1 MAQTSVATRPTRAF
15 AGMLGDSS
23 HMKNVR
29 SYVSTESSA
38 EIPFGVMCVR
48 DATNKDTGA
57 LLPHTSA
64 AASSDI
70 MVGVVVH
77 SHAYD
82 KPLELGDTGIK
93 PKCTLNILT
102 HGRIWVPVEETVAP
116 GDAVRVR
123 VVAAGAE
130 QKGAFRTT
138 ADSTDTVNITA
149 FARWVTGGAAGSV
162 AELEVDMTDP
172 NGTAD

>member
-1 MAQTSVATRPTRAF
+1 MPQTTVPDRMTRAY
-15 AGMLGDSS
+15 AGLISDTSFI
-23 HMKNVR
+23 KDVR
-29 SYVSTESSA
+29 SFVSEEASA
-38 EIPFGVMCVR
+38 EIPFGVMVVR
-48 DATNKDTGA
+48 GTDKNVGC

-70 MVGVVVH
+70 MIGVVVH

-82 KPLELGDTGIK
+82 KPLELGDTGLK
-93 PKCTLNILT
+93 PKTTVGVLV

-123 VVAAGAE
+123 VIAAGAE
-130 QKGAFRTT
+130 VKGAFRTT

-162 AELEVDMTDP
+162 AELEVDMTRPD
-172 NGTAD
+172 GTAD